1 MVVSRPAVWR
11 SCAAAALAVACGG
24 GADSVAVDPL
34 PAAVTQGGL
43 ESASPGSA
51 LAPRPVGVSASG
63 GDVRWHLSRRTRA
76 LDDLDNV
83 VAYRAADAVTGSDA
97 VVLHARCYGDR
108 TEVELDLGVSLGDD
122 IVTDGDVRT
131 KRVLVRFVPA
141 AVRALVYD
149 VGLEGRSVVV
159 GRPLGFLRDLVDADS
174 LVVQTVSAGGT
185 TVFAEFVVTA
195 LAYQRLLAV
204 SEACGWI
211 LDPVEARRAESAG
224 EEAMRAAER
233 AEVLATYVGVPIRD
247 GIERF
252 GVEYG
257 DLFIDLPAP
266 VGRAYLGFGVSI
278 GAVEIAVAQG
288 LGIVCVAGAWV
299 ASEIVLREC
308 YVEGSI
314 DAGGKPKSGAFPD
327 PAAVEGRGGGH

>member
-51 LAPRPVGVSASG
+51 LAPRPVGVSASR
-63 GDVRWHLSRRTRA
+63 GDVRWYLSRRTRA

-97 VVLHARCYGDR
+97 VVLHARCHGDR

-122 IVTDGDVRT
+122 IVTDGDARS

-174 LVVQTVSAGGT
+174 LVVQTLSAGGT

-211 LDPVEARRAESAG
+211 LDPAEARRAESAG

-288 LGIVCVAGAWV
+288 LGIVCVTGAWV

-314 DAGGKPKSGAFPD
+314 DAGGKPESGAFPD
-327 PAAVEGRGGGH
+327 PAAVDGRGGGH